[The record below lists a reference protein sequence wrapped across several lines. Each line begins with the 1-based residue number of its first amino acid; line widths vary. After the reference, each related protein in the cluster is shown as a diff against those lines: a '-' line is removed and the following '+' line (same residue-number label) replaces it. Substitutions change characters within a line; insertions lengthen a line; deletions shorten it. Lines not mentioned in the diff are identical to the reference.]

1 MGIVDVGF
9 PCSTRPYSFSTPC
22 FSDSRKDWLNDHGAR
37 QRWMAQPQR
46 QSARCYL
53 MTTSASMHSP
63 SYSALAP
70 SDLVQ
75 EPTTS
80 TSTYPTGS
88 VSGRGTAVVI
98 GGGLAG
104 LVAAWALVGSAEQI
118 VVIERDHYPQQ
129 PDFRAGVPQARHAH
143 LLLEGG
149 HRTLE
154 AMMPGIREELHVAG
168 AVRVAMSG
176 DLRWLSSAGW
186 MAEHHSDLAFLSCTR
201 PVLEHAIRQRVHRES
216 SITII
221 EGAEAVGL
229 LGSADTVTG
238 VRVRERGADNRRYV
252 VRAELVVDA
261 SGRSSS
267 LSSWLVE
274 LGCRPAPE
282 ERVDAGVAYASRL
295 FHRPPGLDIG
305 CRALYVQTRA
315 PDQPRTGSLLPVE
328 GNRWIVSVGGMRG
341 AEPEP
346 GERGFTEMLANL
358 RDPALREALRAAQP
372 AGKVH
377 GFRPGPSIRRHYERV
392 APAGVVA
399 IGDSACSVNPVYG
412 QGMTVAIRGGRALQ
426 TAVRRHGGIGHAAA
440 REARSLIAAESR
452 DAWMMSSSE
461 DVRFPTTTGGPSG
474 ALTRIQHT
482 FLDRVLRCS
491 TTNPTVT
498 AAFTEVMSLV
508 ASPTALLRPRV
519 LGSVV
524 LGR

>member
-1 MGIVDVGF
+1 MWNFHVQRDRIPF
-9 PCSTRPYSFSTPC
+9 RHPC
-22 FSDSRKDWLNDHGAR
+22 FSDGRKDWLNDHGAR
-37 QRWMAQPQR
+37 QRWMEPPQR
-46 QSARCYL
+46 QSTRSPL
-53 MTTSASMHSP
+53 MTTSASMPSP
-63 SYSALAP
+63 SALAP
-70 SDLVQ
+70 PEPVQ
-75 EPTTS
+75 EPTTN
-80 TSTYPTGS
+80 TSAHPASS
-88 VSGRGTAVVI
+88 VSRRGTAVVI

-104 LVAAWALVGSAEQI
+104 LVAAWALVGSADQI
-118 VVIERDHYPQQ
+118 IVIERDHYPEQ
-129 PDFRAGVPQARHAH
+129 PDFRAGTPQARHAH

-154 AMMPGIREELHVAG
+154 AMMPGIREELHAAG

-186 MAEHHSDLAFLSCTR
+186 MAEHNSDLAFLSCTR
-201 PVLEHAIRQRVHRES
+201 PVLEHAIRRRVHRAP
-216 SITII
+216 SIIII
-221 EGAEAVGL
+221 EGTEAIGL

-252 VRAELVVDA
+252 MPAELVVDA

-274 LGCRPAPE
+274 LGCRPVPE

-295 FHRPPGLDIG
+295 FHRPPGLDLG

-341 AEPEP
+341 AELGP
-346 GERGFTEMLANL
+346 GERGFTETLAQL
-358 RDPALREALRAAQP
+358 RDPALREALRTAQP

-392 APAGVVA
+392 APEGLVA

-452 DAWMMSSSE
+452 DAWTMSSSE

-474 ALTRIQHT
+474 ALIRMQHMC
-482 FLDRVLRCS
+482 LDRVLECS
-491 TTNPTVT
+491 TANPRVA

-508 ASPTALLRPRV
+508 ASPVALLRPTV
-519 LGSVV
+519 LGPVV
-524 LGR
+524 LGRR